1 MRKVEKLKVL
11 VFNWR
16 CWLNPK
22 MGGAEVFTREVLKRW
37 AEAGHDIT
45 LFASKFE
52 GSHDEEVV
60 DRVRIVRQGGEF
72 SVYWKAKKFYA
83 KYFSKER
90 YDVVIDEINTRPF
103 LTPKFVG
110 NGEKIIALIHQ
121 LAREY
126 WFYETCFPMSFL
138 GYYFFEER
146 WLKNYEKILTVT
158 VSNSTKKDLVD
169 LGFERVF
176 VVGEGLNFRPLQK
189 LAEKEGCPVIVF
201 AGRLKKAK
209 RPDHAIKAFKIVRRT
224 VPNAELWLIGDG
236 YFKDKLMRI
245 ACEGVRF
252 FGFLSNEERRNL
264 IKKAWVLVNP
274 SVREGFGL
282 SVVEANALGVPCVA
296 YDVAGLRDSVIDGE
310 TGLLVESGDVQ
321 ALAEAIIH
329 VLTNDALRVRLSE
342 KALAYSRSFC
352 WDEVADEFMKVVRA
366 V

>member
-1 MRKVEKLKVL
+1 MRKVERLKVL

-16 CWLNPK
+16 CWLNPE

-37 AEAGHDIT
+37 AEAGHDIA
-45 LFASKFE
+45 LFSSRFE
-52 GSHDEEVV
+52 GSKDEEVV
-60 DRVRIVRQGGEF
+60 DGVRIVREGGKY
-72 SVYWKAKKFYA
+72 SVYWKAKRFYNRR
-83 KYFSKER
+83 FSREG
-90 YDVVIDEINTRPF
+90 YDVVIDEINTRSF
-103 LTPKFVG
+103 LTPKFVKK
-110 NGEKIIALIHQ
+110 GEKIIALIHQ

-126 WFYETCFPMSFL
+126 WLYETPFPINYL
-138 GYYFFEER
+138 GYYFLEER
-146 WLKNYEKILTVT
+146 WLNNYRKTPTVT
-158 VSNSTKKDLVD
+158 VSESSRKDLVD
-169 LGFERVF
+169 LGFEKVF
-176 VVGEGLNFRPLQK
+176 VVGEGLNFKPLKK
-189 LAEKEGCPVIVF
+189 LAEKEGRPVIVY

-224 VPNAELWLIGDG
+224 VPDAELWIIGDG
-236 YFKDKLMRI
+236 YFRDKLMSI

-252 FGFLSNEERRNL
+252 FGSLSSEERRNL

-282 SVVEANALGVPCVA
+282 NVVEADALGVPCVA

-310 TGLLVESGDVQ
+310 TGLIVESGDVG

-342 KALAYSRSFC
+342 KALAYSKSFS
-352 WDEVADEFMKVVRA
+352 WDKVADEFMKVVRA